1 MPPHPAHGTLCIGPR
16 SAEKLDINYLV
27 LGIQIMEWAG
37 LGPHDELQR
46 WGVKWCQQLRDSE
59 ALKMRHQLAHC
70 PRRSAFTVRLE
81 VPVFEPFELHVPT
94 SSW

>member
-1 MPPHPAHGTLCIGPR
+1 
-16 SAEKLDINYLV
+16 
-27 LGIQIMEWAG
+27 MEWAG